1 MSTEKI
7 FADAGLEAL
16 RRKFF
21 PRVPWTEAGPVRRRY
36 RAKAAREGQSVEEA
50 LTALA
55 RAEGFLGPG
64 QEAVLGDAGTCLA
77 AFRTRGERD
86 ILVFGQGPEVCWCDM
101 ALGPADEDGWRE
113 MIVRSEEAENLAAL
127 AHAVGAVR
135 FRPAG
140 GENGAR
146 PC

>member
-1 MSTEKI
+1 MSTERV
-7 FADAGLEAL
+7 FADDALEGL

-21 PRVPWTEAGPVRRRY
+21 PRIPWTEAGPVRRRY
-36 RAKAAREGQSVEEA
+36 GARATEPGQTVEGA

-55 RAEGFLGPG
+55 KAEGFIGPD
-64 QEAVLGDAGTCLA
+64 QQAVSGGADACLA

-86 ILVFGQGPEVCWCDM
+86 ILVFGHGLDAVWCDF
-101 ALGPADEDGWRE
+101 ALGPAGEDGWQE
-113 MIVRSEEAENLAAL
+113 LIVRSEEAENLTAL

-140 GENGAR
+140 MK
-146 PC
+146 